1 MSQLTAVQHDVLLRR
16 PLAGRAVPLTEDDLS
31 SACEALDLGVAELWA
46 VLQVETRGAGFYA
59 DRRPVILFERHKF
72 SELTQARFD
81 AGAAHLSS
89 PVPGAYGGPGAH
101 QYERL
106 EQAMSLDADAALS
119 STSWGL
125 GQIMGFNARRAGF
138 DSVNSMVIA
147 MSQGEGLQLAA
158 LTNFLQTCDCA
169 RLLRQRNWTAFA
181 ARYNGARYAEHRY
194 DVRLAQAHQR
204 LLAGPLP
211 DLLIREAQM
220 RLMFQGYRPGMVD
233 GVWGKFTASALQEFV
248 RDRKLTIEATAANL
262 PRLIGKLATNPL
274 H

>member
-1 MSQLTAVQHDVLLRR
+1 MLKPTTSHRANLLRR
-16 PLAGRAVPLTEDDLS
+16 PMAGRALPLTEDDLA

-46 VLQVETRGAGFYA
+46 VLQVETRGSGFYA

-72 SELTQARFD
+72 SELTEGRFD
-81 AGAAHLSS
+81 GGAPHLSS
-89 PVPGAYGGPGAH
+89 PVPGGYGGPGVQ

-106 EQAMSLDADAALS
+106 EGAMSLDADAALS

-138 DSVNSMVIA
+138 DSVGSMVMA

-158 LTNFLQTCDCA
+158 VANYLQTSDCA

-181 ARYNGARYAEHRY
+181 ARYNGSRYAEHRY
-194 DVRLAQAHQR
+194 DLRLAQAHQR
-204 LLAGPLP
+204 LMAGPLP
-211 DLLIREAQM
+211 DLLVREAQM
-220 RLMFQGYRPGMVD
+220 LLLFQGYRPGMID
-233 GVWGKFTASALQEFV
+233 GVWGKFTASAMEEFV
-248 RDRKLTIEATAANL
+248 HDRHLDIAVTAANL
-262 PRLIGKLATNPL
+262 PRLVGKLAANPL